1 MTSSSAARCDCNLL
15 RSCVKELTVMR
26 TFGPSVSL
34 KWSLGRVKAEMISV
48 NPPTNAL
55 LKLNV
60 SRAVHRSVVNTT
72 ISGRDSRGYNP
83 FLSFFTIDT
92 ARR

>member
-1 MTSSSAARCDCNLL
+1 M
-15 RSCVKELTVMR
+15 KELAVMR

-34 KWSLGRVKAEMISV
+34 KWSLGRVKIEMISA
-48 NPPTNAL
+48 NPPTRAL

-60 SRAVHRSVVNTT
+60 SRAVHRSVVNAT
-72 ISGRDSRGYNP
+72 ISARDSRRYKP

-92 ARR
+92 VRR